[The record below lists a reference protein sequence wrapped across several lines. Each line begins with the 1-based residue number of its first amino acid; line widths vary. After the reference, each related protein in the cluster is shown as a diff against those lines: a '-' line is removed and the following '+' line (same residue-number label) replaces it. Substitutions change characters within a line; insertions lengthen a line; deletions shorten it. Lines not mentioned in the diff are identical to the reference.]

1 MTLKLRT
8 PSKRRASA
16 LGSVLGTLGSAVG
29 TVAGALP
36 VTPARSKPSKTRRV
50 LKLGLPVAAAG
61 AVVGAVVARRRRN
74 GTGDWSAPVTSGAET
89 EFAAAATPA
98 APPTTPPVTETE
110 FAAAATPAAPPTTP
124 PVTETAREKAEQ
136 TGDDRVPGTETAR
149 AAGSET
155 PAAGEAGER

>member
-61 AVVGAVVARRRRN
+61 AVVGVVVVRRRRN
-74 GTGDWSAPVTSGAET
+74 GTGDWSAPVTSGA
-89 EFAAAATPA
+89 
-98 APPTTPPVTETE
+98 ETE

>member
-36 VTPARSKPSKTRRV
+36 VTPARSKKSKTGI
-50 LKLGLPVAAAG
+50 LKVGLPVAAAG
-61 AVVGAVVARRRRN
+61 AVFGVVVVRRRRRDD
-74 GTGDWSAPVTSGAET
+74 TGDWSAPVTSSAET
-89 EFAAAATPA
+89 EFAAPATP
-98 APPTTPPVTETE
+98 V
-110 FAAAATPAAPPTTP
+110 APPTTP

-136 TGDDRVPGTETAR
+136 TGDDRASGTETAR

-155 PAAGEAGER
+155 PASGEAGDR